1 MKEFLRFVRCPF
13 VKIVFVV
20 AIFSASSLHATTV
33 AEEGLGIIKEAIS
46 RDSGFG
52 DSVSEVKMVLKNAEG
67 QESYRSLK
75 ISTLEVEGDG
85 DKLLTYFDRP
95 RDIKGTALLA
105 LTHLDR
111 DDDQWLF
118 LPAIR
123 RVKRIQSSN
132 KSGSFLGSEFAY
144 EDLASEEVE
153 KFTSYTYLRDE
164 PCGKLSCFVVERVPA
179 NKNSG
184 YTRQL
189 VWIDSEHYR
198 FMRIDYYD
206 RRNTLLK
213 TRTYSDYQL
222 YLGKFW
228 RSSDITMENH
238 QSGKT
243 TKLLVGNVR
252 FQVGLSNR
260 DFDRNSLKRAR

>member
-1 MKEFLRFVRCPF
+1 MIDFLRSIRSSF
-13 VKIVFVV
+13 
-20 AIFSASSLHATTV
+20 AEIFSFVLIFSVSSLCAATPP
-33 AEEGLGIIKEAIS
+33 EKGLGIIKEAIS
-46 RDSGFG
+46 RDNGFG
-52 DSVSEVKMVLKNAEG
+52 DSVWEVKMVLMNAEG
-67 QESYRSLK
+67 QESHRSLN

-95 RDIKGTALLA
+95 RDIRGTALLA

-118 LPAIR
+118 LPSIR
-123 RVKRIQSSN
+123 RVKRISSSN

-164 PCGKLSCFVVERVPA
+164 PCGKLSCFVVERVPVD
-179 NKNSG
+179 KNSG
-184 YTRQL
+184 YTRQV

-206 RRNTLLK
+206 RRNALLK

-228 RSSDITMENH
+228 RSSDITMKNH

-243 TKLLVGNVR
+243 TKLLVGNIR
-252 FQVGLSNR
+252 FQVGLSDR
-260 DFDRNSLKRAR
+260 DFDRNSLKRVR